1 MRVLLALALAIF
13 GVGTAAGFGAA
24 RLTAARTPDVPVG
37 VVRYMAGLRAWDG
50 RAVWRSYSP
59 DYQALLTDQG
69 TSEAATVALY
79 DELRRQGASIDEVSH
94 VGGYQTRGG
103 GYFLYVTRHVRP
115 DAEPT
120 EVVWVFRTDADGLI
134 ESID

>member
-1 MRVLLALALAIF
+1 MRVLLALALAVF

-50 RAVWRSYSP
+50 HAVWRSYSP

-69 TSEAATVALY
+69 ASEASTVALY
-79 DELRRQGASIDEVSH
+79 DELRKQGASIDEVSY
-94 VGGYQTRGG
+94 VGGYQAKNA
-103 GYFLYVTRHVRP
+103 GYFLYVTRHFQKDR
-115 DAEPT
+115 EST
-120 EVVWVFRTDADGLI
+120 EVVWVLRTDADGLI